1 MTFTKVKKIIAET
14 LNLKDAEKVTLEAHL
29 VNDLGADSLDAVD
42 IIMGIEDEFGIS
54 VDDEKIQSI
63 KTVADLVNAIDEAI
77 K

>member
-1 MTFTKVKKIIAET
+1 MTFEKVKKIIAET
-14 LNLKDAEKVTLEAHL
+14 LNLKDASKVTLEAHL

-54 VDDEKIQSI
+54 VEDDKIQSI
-63 KTVADLVNAIDEAI
+63 KTVADLVAAIDAL

>member
-1 MTFTKVKKIIAET
+1 MTFEKVKKIITET
-14 LNLKDAEKVTLEAHL
+14 LNLKDASNVTMEAHL

-54 VDDEKIQSI
+54 VEDDKIQSI
-63 KTVADLVNAIDEAI
+63 KTVADLVAAIDAL

>member
-1 MTFTKVKKIIAET
+1 MEFEKIKAVIIDQLGVDES
-14 LNLKDAEKVTLEAHL
+14 KVTMTASFSD
-29 VNDLGADSLDAVD
+29 DLGADSLDAVD

>member
-1 MTFTKVKKIIAET
+1 MTFAKVKKIIAET
-14 LNLKDAEKVTLEAHL
+14 LNLKDAEKVTMEAHL

-54 VDDEKIQSI
+54 VDDEKIQAI
-63 KTVADLVNAIDEAI
+63 KTVADLVSAIDEAL

>member
-1 MTFTKVKKIIAET
+1 MTFAKIKKIITET